1 MDGANRNRGRDR
13 KSSGRFRKKAF
24 ALASQEM
31 ADGLTETGARQE
43 ESEVC
48 SRLLCLVV
56 DSDLL

>member
-1 MDGANRNRGRDR
+1 MELTETEGGTENPAAD
-13 KSSGRFRKKAF
+13 SEKKAF